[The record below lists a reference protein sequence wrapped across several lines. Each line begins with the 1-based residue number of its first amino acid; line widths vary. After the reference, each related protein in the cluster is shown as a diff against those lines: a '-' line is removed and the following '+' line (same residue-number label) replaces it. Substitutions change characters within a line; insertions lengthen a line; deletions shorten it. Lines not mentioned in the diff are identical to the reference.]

1 MQKMCEEYIPELQHM
16 PMFYGIDQ
24 NEMKSMLTC
33 LGSYIKEYKKEQYIY
48 LCEDD
53 IDAVGI
59 ILEGKVHMIRDDLW
73 GNKTLLVSMK
83 SGELFVLFLP
93 E

>member
-33 LGSYIKEYKKEQYIY
+33 LGSYIKEYKKEFNY
-48 LCEDD
+48 LLD
-53 IDAVGI
+53 
-59 ILEGKVHMIRDDLW
+59 
-73 GNKTLLVSMK
+73 
-83 SGELFVLFLP
+83 ELYENHLNNQNYLYKFYQK
-93 E
+93 